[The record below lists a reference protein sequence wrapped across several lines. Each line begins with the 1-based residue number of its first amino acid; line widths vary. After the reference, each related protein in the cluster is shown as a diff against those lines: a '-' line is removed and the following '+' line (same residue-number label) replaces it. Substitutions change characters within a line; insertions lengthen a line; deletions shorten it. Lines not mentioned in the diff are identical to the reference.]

1 MDHPAPS
8 KLQDQSDEVE
18 AAVVQRGHTVGRRQH
33 FLLLVIINYL
43 DNAFETP
50 ALISTFTRNNN
61 NNYFKSLS
69 NSIAIHYFTCTP
81 T

>member
-8 KLQDQSDEVE
+8 KLQDREVE
-18 AAVVQRGHTVGRRQH
+18 AAVVQRGHTVSRRQL
-33 FLLLVIINYL
+33 LLLVIINYL

-50 ALISTFTRNNN
+50 SPVSTVTHNNN
-61 NNYFKSLS
+61 IKSLS
-69 NSIAIHYFTCTP
+69 NSIAIHYFTCTKP